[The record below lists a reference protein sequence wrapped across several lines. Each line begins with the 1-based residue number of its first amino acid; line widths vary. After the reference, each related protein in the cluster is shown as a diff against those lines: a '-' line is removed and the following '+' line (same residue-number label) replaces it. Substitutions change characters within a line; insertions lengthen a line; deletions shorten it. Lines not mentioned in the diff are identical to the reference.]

1 MLFFLN
7 FIRNFIYLLKLHID
21 ICTQSRYT
29 VYIVDWLE
37 VFIIST
43 SRKVNYDTAYQ
54 KENIKQIKINLNK
67 KTDAKLIE
75 HLEKQPNKQGYIKK
89 LIADDMLK

>member
-1 MLFFLN
+1 M
-7 FIRNFIYLLKLHID
+7 
-21 ICTQSRYT
+21 
-29 VYIVDWLE
+29 
-37 VFIIST
+37 FIIST

-75 HLEKQPNKQGYIKK
+75 HLEKQQNKQGYLKK
-89 LIADDMLK
+89 LIADDMSK